1 MWSCSSVVEPLLAEN
16 PEEGKGGRKEEE
28 EGGKRE
34 GEQREVEKEDNH
46 QNSRTGAGNPIW

>member
-1 MWSCSSVVEPLLAEN
+1 MVEPVLAEN
-16 PEEGKGGRKEEE
+16 PKEGKGGRKEEE

-34 GEQREVEKEDNH
+34 GEQRDVEKEDNY